1 MFYTTGVKFVVVCDV
16 KQARIDEFLQKI
28 YEFYS
33 DYALKNPFYATDMPI
48 KSDLFQSNLAK
59 LIEGSQIS

>member
-48 KSDLFQSNLAK
+48 KYVLR
-59 LIEGSQIS
+59 